1 MLVCN
6 FCDSVARTGFARPPI
21 KEKTMIY
28 LDHAATTS
36 IRPPVY
42 EALNYWYSSGK
53 CGNPSSLHSAGR
65 QAHQAIYQARF
76 DVSKLIG
83 ADSPEEII
91 FTSGGSESDNLALTG
106 MASALNATNHNVM
119 LVSQIEHHA
128 ILNQCNLLTR
138 LGIVVKPLSVDTYG
152 QVDLFE
158 LEKYLKEDNVGLVS
172 VMWVNNEIGVIQDIK
187 SIADLCNCYGAVFHT
202 DAVQAV
208 GHIDVNVNAYGIDML
223 SISGHKFGAP
233 IGVGALYVRG
243 GLKKHIEPI
252 IYGGGQEFGV
262 RAGTENVAGIVALG
276 TAAKFSIPTEF
287 SRDAL
292 VLRKAF
298 LKKLY
303 SVCDERIKVNEH
315 YEKSYQLSSILSITI
330 NDVESEAILH
340 LMNSDGVCISAASA
354 CSAGSLEPS
363 HVLSAIGRNYTQA
376 KSTIRVSFGWNTT
389 VEEVTRAAEL
399 LGKNIVRIRKMYR
412 S

>member
-1 MLVCN
+1 
-6 FCDSVARTGFARPPI
+6 
-21 KEKTMIY
+21 MIY

-243 GLKKHIEPI
+243 GLKKYIEPI

-303 SVCDERIKVNEH
+303 SVCDEGIKVNEH

>member
-276 TAAKFSIPTEF
+276 TAAMFSIPTEF

-303 SVCDERIKVNEH
+303 SVCDEGIKVNEH

>member
-1 MLVCN
+1 
-6 FCDSVARTGFARPPI
+6 
-21 KEKTMIY
+21 MIY

-128 ILNQCNLLTR
+128 ILNQRNLLTR

-303 SVCDERIKVNEH
+303 SVCDEGIKVNEH

>member
-1 MLVCN
+1 
-6 FCDSVARTGFARPPI
+6 
-21 KEKTMIY
+21 MIY

-233 IGVGALYVRG
+233 IGVGALYVRV

-303 SVCDERIKVNEH
+303 SVCDEGIKVNEH

>member
-1 MLVCN
+1 
-6 FCDSVARTGFARPPI
+6 
-21 KEKTMIY
+21 MIS
-28 LDHAATTS
+28 H
-36 IRPPVY
+36 
-42 EALNYWYSSGK
+42 K
-53 CGNPSSLHSAGR
+53 
-65 QAHQAIYQARF
+65 AHQAIYQARF

-128 ILNQCNLLTR
+128 ILNQRNLLTR

-276 TAAKFSIPTEF
+276 TAAKFSTPTEF

-303 SVCDERIKVNEH
+303 SVCDE
-315 YEKSYQLSSILSITI
+315 
-330 NDVESEAILH
+330 
-340 LMNSDGVCISAASA
+340 G
-354 CSAGSLEPS
+354 
-363 HVLSAIGRNYTQA
+363 
-376 KSTIRVSFGWNTT
+376 IRVNVLVGLRSEENLGCHIFQNHTNNSKLHIQAVERSLLLHDLNKSSSLLYGWTGFARPRHAIT
-389 VEEVTRAAEL
+389 KITH
-399 LGKNIVRIRKMYR
+399 
-412 S
+412 

>member
-1 MLVCN
+1 
-6 FCDSVARTGFARPPI
+6 
-21 KEKTMIY
+21 MIY

-208 GHIDVNVNAYGIDML
+208 GHIDVNVNAYGIVML

-303 SVCDERIKVNEH
+303 SVCDEGIKVNEH

>member
-1 MLVCN
+1 
-6 FCDSVARTGFARPPI
+6 
-21 KEKTMIY
+21 MIY

-276 TAAKFSIPTEF
+276 TVAKFSIPTEF

-303 SVCDERIKVNEH
+303 SVCDEGIKVNEH

-363 HVLSAIGRNYTQA
+363 HVLSAIGRNYT
-376 KSTIRVSFGWNTT
+376 
-389 VEEVTRAAEL
+389 
-399 LGKNIVRIRKMYR
+399 
-412 S
+412 

>member
-1 MLVCN
+1 
-6 FCDSVARTGFARPPI
+6 
-21 KEKTMIY
+21 MIY

-287 SRDAL
+287 SRDA
-292 VLRKAF
+292 
-298 LKKLY
+298 
-303 SVCDERIKVNEH
+303 
-315 YEKSYQLSSILSITI
+315 ILSITI

>member
-1 MLVCN
+1 
-6 FCDSVARTGFARPPI
+6 
-21 KEKTMIY
+21 MIY

-42 EALNYWYSSGK
+42 EALNYWYGSGR

-128 ILNQCNLLTR
+128 ILNQRNLLTR

-172 VMWVNNEIGVIQDIK
+172 VMWVNNEIGVIQDVK

-208 GHIDVNVNAYGIDML
+208 GHIDINVNAYGIDML

-276 TAAKFSIPTEF
+276 TAAKFSMPNEF

-303 SVCDERIKVNEH
+303 SVCDEGIRVNEH
-315 YEKSYQLSSILSITI
+315 YEKSFQLSSILSITI
-330 NDVESEAILH
+330 NDVESEA
-340 LMNSDGVCISAASA
+340 MR
-354 CSAGSLEPS
+354 
-363 HVLSAIGRNYTQA
+363 IG
-376 KSTIRVSFGWNTT
+376 
-389 VEEVTRAAEL
+389 
-399 LGKNIVRIRKMYR
+399 
-412 S
+412 

>member
-1 MLVCN
+1 
-6 FCDSVARTGFARPPI
+6 
-21 KEKTMIY
+21 MIY

-152 QVDLFE
+152 QVDLFPFQ
-158 LEKYLKEDNVGLVS
+158 
-172 VMWVNNEIGVIQDIK
+172 MQDR
-187 SIADLCNCYGAVFHT
+187 SP
-202 DAVQAV
+202 QAPV
-208 GHIDVNVNAYGIDML
+208 L
-223 SISGHKFGAP
+223 SIIYFESSP
-233 IGVGALYVRG
+233 IALRPESTS
-243 GLKKHIEPI
+243 EPSTD
-252 IYGGGQEFGV
+252 F
-262 RAGTENVAGIVALG
+262 
-276 TAAKFSIPTEF
+276 
-287 SRDAL
+287 D
-292 VLRKAF
+292 
-298 LKKLY
+298 
-303 SVCDERIKVNEH
+303 
-315 YEKSYQLSSILSITI
+315 
-330 NDVESEAILH
+330 SEA
-340 LMNSDGVCISAASA
+340 
-354 CSAGSLEPS
+354 PW
-363 HVLSAIGRNYTQA
+363 
-376 KSTIRVSFGWNTT
+376 F
-389 VEEVTRAAEL
+389 
-399 LGKNIVRIRKMYR
+399 
-412 S
+412 

>member
-1 MLVCN
+1 
-6 FCDSVARTGFARPPI
+6 
-21 KEKTMIY
+21 MIY

-128 ILNQCNLLTR
+128 ILNQRNLLTR
-138 LGIVVKPLSVDTYG
+138 LGIAVKPLSVDTYG

-172 VMWVNNEIGVIQDIK
+172 VMWVNNEIGVIQDVK
-187 SIADLCNCYGAVFHT
+187 SIANLCNCYGAVFHT

-233 IGVGALYVRG
+233 IGVGALYVRS

-276 TAAKFSIPTEF
+276 TAAKFSMPNEF

-303 SVCDERIKVNEH
+303 SVCDEGIRVNEH

-363 HVLSAIGRNYTQA
+363 HVLRAIGRNYTQA

-389 VEEVTRAAEL
+389 VEEATRAAEL
-399 LGKNIVRIRKMYR
+399 LGKNIIRIRKMYR
-412 S
+412 

>member
-1 MLVCN
+1 
-6 FCDSVARTGFARPPI
+6 
-21 KEKTMIY
+21 MIY

-42 EALNYWYSSGK
+42 EALNYWYCSGR

-128 ILNQCNLLTR
+128 ILNQRNLLTR

-172 VMWVNNEIGVIQDIK
+172 VMWVNNEIGVIQDVK

-208 GHIDVNVNAYGIDML
+208 GHIDINVNAYGIDML

-276 TAAKFSIPTEF
+276 TAAKFSMPNEF

-303 SVCDERIKVNEH
+303 SVCDEGIRVNEH
-315 YEKSYQLSSILSITI
+315 YEKSFQLSSILSITI

-363 HVLSAIGRNYTQA
+363 HVLRAIGRNYTQA

-389 VEEVTRAAEL
+389 VEEATRAAEL
-399 LGKNIVRIRKMYR
+399 LGKNIIRIRKMYR
-412 S
+412 

>member
-1 MLVCN
+1 
-6 FCDSVARTGFARPPI
+6 
-21 KEKTMIY
+21 MIY

-119 LVSQIEHHA
+119 LVSQIEHRA

-276 TAAKFSIPTEF
+276 TAAKFSTPTEF

-303 SVCDERIKVNEH
+303 SVCDEGIKVNEH